1 MTYSQRKN
9 SSGSK
14 RLFSNIQKIGPSN
27 ETLLLKENME
37 TDSHSSI
44 DTNKSDED
52 NLLSM
57 AAMGAL
63 LPSEEPSKSR
73 SSFNQSISITT
84 KRKEGNILLIHSN
97 GGTFK
102 KYTKGHKKSISIDIQ
117 NIKHNI
123 SEQPINA
130 NGNQIPYSASSP
142 KVIHS
147 APSNSPSQFS
157 IISNTGNN
165 YKHRS
170 YTNGYTFNGHQN
182 YSPIYYSITQNNN
195 LNTTAAYNSS
205 ANNNNISSSL
215 STVSYNNT
223 NSNSAFSNSTLNNKS
238 SSIGSANSITNNLIH
253 ESFDHTIDKHNEED
267 MPLNILTS
275 VNSNSAEHD
284 SINQMNDIHKYR
296 SIMEAE
302 NEVIKTTD
310 MYSSSRTKNH
320 KQKSFYKRLLNQSG
334 ERSHQIF
341 IDEDYLDIKR
351 EDTQLIHDLFQKSIN
366 SNITLRFK
374 DTYTEI
380 CYNRY
385 ISNKYINFW
394 KRSTIILAVVV
405 LLTQMMILFNGF
417 DEMVIESNKV
427 NFKLLISKVA
437 ILDILG
443 LALPVIVFY
452 YLIYRLKTQILAKA
466 VPYLVNTVLIF
477 MGPVTLLSSV
487 IFINNESKDVLLLAY
502 ISFFFISHSLLISCF
517 IPSILSSSV
526 FCIWWIITVIYK
538 ESNYYVILLKVVLF
552 IIISFVVVYSLYKK
566 ERSSRRQFM
575 NEQRLMRINSKL
587 VSQLNRIEKGFAN
600 EAADLDA
607 PIEKAIIT
615 IRSLMASPT
624 IGPEHLKALGMVLCY
639 LQVPNLFA
647 PDLDQQV
654 TQGLKMDDERK
665 KWLFSEVAHRKQI
678 ERSKRSS
685 SSESSSGA
693 GSHSPFYTPS
703 PSIHDPQSEYQII
716 NIDNYLTNHSAE
728 LLTKIND
735 YNFPIFEYF
744 KSTSRPLLT
753 MSYHIFVKSGLLGRL
768 HLSVNQFLNFISS
781 VEDGYHPEHQFHNAE
796 HASDVLH
803 CMYYFSTIPNIA
815 TCFKDLDYLGMYMA
829 ACIHDFDHPGVSNKF
844 LITVGDPLAE
854 LYNDKS
860 VLENHH
866 CSAALKLLNKSG
878 NNFIER
884 LDKEKKRELR
894 ETIIELVLA
903 TDLSG
908 HFSYLTSFKKKLLDT
923 LTCNTREDKL
933 LLMQMMI
940 KCCDVS
946 NPTKSRNIYKEW
958 MNRVMSEFFSQGD
971 KEKQLNMTV
980 SPFCNRENANKFSCQ
995 KGFIDFVAAPI
1006 FEAVGEY
1013 ISKYQV
1019 SKNSNQKQ
1027 LQITNNSSTN
1037 NTISRESSVQVTNN
1051 NDNSLI
1057 SNSSATDAE
1066 KQKITSFS
1074 VNDENNAS
1082 NFNSIQRLSKL
1093 HHHKKT
1099 FSKLNLQE
1107 SQEKV
1112 NVILDGLKSNKE
1124 WIDSNA
1130 EKTES
1135 S

>member
-1 MTYSQRKN
+1 
-9 SSGSK
+9 
-14 RLFSNIQKIGPSN
+14 
-27 ETLLLKENME
+27 ME
-37 TDSHSSI
+37 ADSHSSTN
-44 DTNKSDED
+44 TNKSDED

-57 AAMGAL
+57 TTMGAL
-63 LPSEEPSKSR
+63 LQSEEITQNR
-73 SSFNQSISITT
+73 SFLQSITNTST
-84 KRKEGNILLIHSN
+84 RKEGNLTLLQNN
-97 GGTFK
+97 GNPFK
-102 KYTKGHKKSISIDIQ
+102 KYNKNHKKSISIDVQ

-123 SEQPINA
+123 SEQTMNP
-130 NGNQIPYSASSP
+130 NGYHMQFSASSP
-142 KVIHS
+142 KIIHS
-147 APSNSPSQFS
+147 APSNLPSQFN
-157 IISNTGNN
+157 ITNNLGNTNN

-170 YTNGYTFNGHQN
+170 YTNGCTFNSYQN
-182 YSPIYYSITQNNN
+182 YSSYSPIYNIPSYSITTNNN
-195 LNTTAAYNSS
+195 LNSS
-205 ANNNNISSSL
+205 ANNNLNAIKNNNNVISSSHSSISYSNISS
-215 STVSYNNT
+215 NINT
-223 NSNSAFSNSTLNNKS
+223 NSATNSTLNNQS
-238 SSIGSANSITNNLIH
+238 SSIESANSITNRLIP
-253 ESFDHTIDKHNEED
+253 ETIDHTIDKHNEENENT
-267 MPLNILTS
+267 PLNIVTS
-275 VNSNSAEHD
+275 VDSSSAENE
-284 SINQMNDIHKYR
+284 SMGQSNNKSKYR
-296 SIMEAE
+296 SLMETE
-302 NEVIKTTD
+302 NGIHNSTD
-310 MYSSSRTKNH
+310 MYSSTRNKNH

-334 ERSHQIF
+334 EHHQIY
-341 IDEDYLDIKR
+341 IDEDYLNIKR
-351 EDTQLIHDLFQKSIN
+351 EGSQMIHDLFQKSIS
-366 SNITLRFK
+366 SNITLHFK

-385 ISNKYINFW
+385 IKNKYIYFW
-394 KRSTIILAVVV
+394 KKGTIILAVVV
-405 LLTQMMILFNGF
+405 LITQMMIFLNGF
-417 DEMVIESNKV
+417 NEMANQSND
-427 NFKLLISKVA
+427 FDIKLLISKVA

-443 LALPVIVFY
+443 LAIPVILFY
-452 YLIYRLKTQILAKA
+452 YLIYRLKSQILYKTI
-466 VPYLVNTVLIF
+466 PYLVNTVLIF
-477 MGPVTLLSSV
+477 MGPITFLGS
-487 IFINNESKDVLLLAY
+487 IFFISNESIGILLLAY

-517 IPSILSSSV
+517 IPSIISVTV
-526 FCIWWIITVIYK
+526 FCISWIIVVIFE
-538 ESNYYVILLKVVLF
+538 ESNYYVILLKGVLF
-552 IIISFVVVYSLYKK
+552 ILISSVVEYSLYKK

-575 NEQRLMRINSKL
+575 NEQRLIRINSKL
-587 VSQLNRIEKGFAN
+587 VSQLNRLEKGFAN

-665 KWLFSEVAHRKQI
+665 KWLFNEVAHRKQT
-678 ERSKRSS
+678 ERSKHSS

-693 GSHSPFYTPS
+693 GSLSPFYSPS
-703 PSIHDPQSEYQII
+703 LSIHDPQSEYQVI

-735 YNFPIFEYF
+735 YNFPVFEYF

-753 MSYHIFVKSGLLGRL
+753 MSYHIFVKSGLLSRL
-768 HLSVNQFLNFISS
+768 HLSVNQFLNFMSA

-829 ACIHDFDHPGVSNKF
+829 ASIHDFDHPGVSNKF
-844 LITVGDPLAE
+844 LITAGDPLAE

-866 CSAALKLLNKSG
+866 CSAALKLLNKPS

-923 LTCNTREDKL
+923 LICNTREDKL

-946 NPTKSRNIYKEW
+946 NPTKSRNIYKGW
-958 MNRVMSEFFSQGD
+958 INRVMSEFFTQGD
-971 KEKQLNMTV
+971 KEKQLNMPV
-980 SPFCNRENANKFSCQ
+980 SPFCNRDNANMYSCQ

-1019 SKNSNQKQ
+1019 GINANQKQ
-1027 LQITNNSSTN
+1027 LQITNTSNSN
-1037 NTISRESSVQVTNN
+1037 NSLSRDNSLKATTN
-1051 NDNSLI
+1051 NDNSFI
-1057 SNSSATDAE
+1057 TNSSINDIE
-1066 KQKITSFS
+1066 KQKVTSS
-1074 VNDENNAS
+1074 SSINDKNNNAT
-1082 NFNSIQRLSKL
+1082 FNSLQKPSKS

-1107 SQEKV
+1107 SQIRV

-1130 EKTES
+1130 AKSETS

>member
-1 MTYSQRKN
+1 
-9 SSGSK
+9 
-14 RLFSNIQKIGPSN
+14 
-27 ETLLLKENME
+27 
-37 TDSHSSI
+37 
-44 DTNKSDED
+44 
-52 NLLSM
+52 
-57 AAMGAL
+57 
-63 LPSEEPSKSR
+63 
-73 SSFNQSISITT
+73 
-84 KRKEGNILLIHSN
+84 
-97 GGTFK
+97 
-102 KYTKGHKKSISIDIQ
+102 
-117 NIKHNI
+117 
-123 SEQPINA
+123 
-130 NGNQIPYSASSP
+130 
-142 KVIHS
+142 
-147 APSNSPSQFS
+147 
-157 IISNTGNN
+157 
-165 YKHRS
+165 
-170 YTNGYTFNGHQN
+170 
-182 YSPIYYSITQNNN
+182 
-195 LNTTAAYNSS
+195 
-205 ANNNNISSSL
+205 
-215 STVSYNNT
+215 
-223 NSNSAFSNSTLNNKS
+223 
-238 SSIGSANSITNNLIH
+238 
-253 ESFDHTIDKHNEED
+253 
-267 MPLNILTS
+267 
-275 VNSNSAEHD
+275 
-284 SINQMNDIHKYR
+284 
-296 SIMEAE
+296 
-302 NEVIKTTD
+302 
-310 MYSSSRTKNH
+310 
-320 KQKSFYKRLLNQSG
+320 
-334 ERSHQIF
+334 
-341 IDEDYLDIKR
+341 
-351 EDTQLIHDLFQKSIN
+351 
-366 SNITLRFK
+366 
-374 DTYTEI
+374 
-380 CYNRY
+380 
-385 ISNKYINFW
+385 
-394 KRSTIILAVVV
+394 
-405 LLTQMMILFNGF
+405 
-417 DEMVIESNKV
+417 
-427 NFKLLISKVA
+427 
-437 ILDILG
+437 
-443 LALPVIVFY
+443 
-452 YLIYRLKTQILAKA
+452 
-466 VPYLVNTVLIF
+466 

-552 IIISFVVVYSLYKK
+552 IIILFVVVYSLYKK

>member
-1 MTYSQRKN
+1 
-9 SSGSK
+9 
-14 RLFSNIQKIGPSN
+14 
-27 ETLLLKENME
+27 
-37 TDSHSSI
+37 
-44 DTNKSDED
+44 
-52 NLLSM
+52 
-57 AAMGAL
+57 
-63 LPSEEPSKSR
+63 
-73 SSFNQSISITT
+73 
-84 KRKEGNILLIHSN
+84 
-97 GGTFK
+97 
-102 KYTKGHKKSISIDIQ
+102 
-117 NIKHNI
+117 
-123 SEQPINA
+123 
-130 NGNQIPYSASSP
+130 
-142 KVIHS
+142 
-147 APSNSPSQFS
+147 
-157 IISNTGNN
+157 
-165 YKHRS
+165 
-170 YTNGYTFNGHQN
+170 
-182 YSPIYYSITQNNN
+182 
-195 LNTTAAYNSS
+195 
-205 ANNNNISSSL
+205 
-215 STVSYNNT
+215 
-223 NSNSAFSNSTLNNKS
+223 
-238 SSIGSANSITNNLIH
+238 
-253 ESFDHTIDKHNEED
+253 
-267 MPLNILTS
+267 
-275 VNSNSAEHD
+275 
-284 SINQMNDIHKYR
+284 
-296 SIMEAE
+296 
-302 NEVIKTTD
+302 
-310 MYSSSRTKNH
+310 
-320 KQKSFYKRLLNQSG
+320 
-334 ERSHQIF
+334 
-341 IDEDYLDIKR
+341 
-351 EDTQLIHDLFQKSIN
+351 
-366 SNITLRFK
+366 
-374 DTYTEI
+374 
-380 CYNRY
+380 
-385 ISNKYINFW
+385 
-394 KRSTIILAVVV
+394 
-405 LLTQMMILFNGF
+405 MMILFNGF

-552 IIISFVVVYSLYKK
+552 IIILFVVVYSLYKK

>member
-1 MTYSQRKN
+1 
-9 SSGSK
+9 
-14 RLFSNIQKIGPSN
+14 
-27 ETLLLKENME
+27 
-37 TDSHSSI
+37 
-44 DTNKSDED
+44 
-52 NLLSM
+52 
-57 AAMGAL
+57 
-63 LPSEEPSKSR
+63 
-73 SSFNQSISITT
+73 
-84 KRKEGNILLIHSN
+84 
-97 GGTFK
+97 
-102 KYTKGHKKSISIDIQ
+102 
-117 NIKHNI
+117 
-123 SEQPINA
+123 
-130 NGNQIPYSASSP
+130 
-142 KVIHS
+142 
-147 APSNSPSQFS
+147 
-157 IISNTGNN
+157 
-165 YKHRS
+165 
-170 YTNGYTFNGHQN
+170 
-182 YSPIYYSITQNNN
+182 
-195 LNTTAAYNSS
+195 
-205 ANNNNISSSL
+205 
-215 STVSYNNT
+215 
-223 NSNSAFSNSTLNNKS
+223 
-238 SSIGSANSITNNLIH
+238 
-253 ESFDHTIDKHNEED
+253 
-267 MPLNILTS
+267 
-275 VNSNSAEHD
+275 
-284 SINQMNDIHKYR
+284 
-296 SIMEAE
+296 
-302 NEVIKTTD
+302 
-310 MYSSSRTKNH
+310 
-320 KQKSFYKRLLNQSG
+320 
-334 ERSHQIF
+334 
-341 IDEDYLDIKR
+341 
-351 EDTQLIHDLFQKSIN
+351 
-366 SNITLRFK
+366 
-374 DTYTEI
+374 
-380 CYNRY
+380 
-385 ISNKYINFW
+385 
-394 KRSTIILAVVV
+394 
-405 LLTQMMILFNGF
+405 MMILFNGF

-452 YLIYRLKTQILAKA
+452 YLIYRLKTRILAKA

-552 IIISFVVVYSLYKK
+552 IIILFVVVYSLYKK

>member
-1 MTYSQRKN
+1 
-9 SSGSK
+9 
-14 RLFSNIQKIGPSN
+14 
-27 ETLLLKENME
+27 
-37 TDSHSSI
+37 
-44 DTNKSDED
+44 
-52 NLLSM
+52 
-57 AAMGAL
+57 
-63 LPSEEPSKSR
+63 
-73 SSFNQSISITT
+73 
-84 KRKEGNILLIHSN
+84 
-97 GGTFK
+97 
-102 KYTKGHKKSISIDIQ
+102 
-117 NIKHNI
+117 
-123 SEQPINA
+123 
-130 NGNQIPYSASSP
+130 
-142 KVIHS
+142 
-147 APSNSPSQFS
+147 
-157 IISNTGNN
+157 
-165 YKHRS
+165 
-170 YTNGYTFNGHQN
+170 
-182 YSPIYYSITQNNN
+182 
-195 LNTTAAYNSS
+195 
-205 ANNNNISSSL
+205 
-215 STVSYNNT
+215 
-223 NSNSAFSNSTLNNKS
+223 
-238 SSIGSANSITNNLIH
+238 
-253 ESFDHTIDKHNEED
+253 
-267 MPLNILTS
+267 
-275 VNSNSAEHD
+275 
-284 SINQMNDIHKYR
+284 
-296 SIMEAE
+296 
-302 NEVIKTTD
+302 
-310 MYSSSRTKNH
+310 
-320 KQKSFYKRLLNQSG
+320 
-334 ERSHQIF
+334 
-341 IDEDYLDIKR
+341 
-351 EDTQLIHDLFQKSIN
+351 
-366 SNITLRFK
+366 
-374 DTYTEI
+374 
-380 CYNRY
+380 
-385 ISNKYINFW
+385 
-394 KRSTIILAVVV
+394 
-405 LLTQMMILFNGF
+405 
-417 DEMVIESNKV
+417 
-427 NFKLLISKVA
+427 
-437 ILDILG
+437 
-443 LALPVIVFY
+443 
-452 YLIYRLKTQILAKA
+452 
-466 VPYLVNTVLIF
+466 
-477 MGPVTLLSSV
+477 
-487 IFINNESKDVLLLAY
+487 
-502 ISFFFISHSLLISCF
+502 
-517 IPSILSSSV
+517 
-526 FCIWWIITVIYK
+526 
-538 ESNYYVILLKVVLF
+538 
-552 IIISFVVVYSLYKK
+552 
-566 ERSSRRQFM
+566 M